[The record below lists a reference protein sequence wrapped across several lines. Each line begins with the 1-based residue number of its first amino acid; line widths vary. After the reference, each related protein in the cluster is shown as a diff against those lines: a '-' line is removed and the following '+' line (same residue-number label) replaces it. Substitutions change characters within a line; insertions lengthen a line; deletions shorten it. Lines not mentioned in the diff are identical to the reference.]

1 MNVYVYQA
9 VYGEGNE
16 FEQDIHVEV
25 FRDEEKALKE
35 LKKDYKKVLKEFV
48 ESGGYDKDELV
59 TDTSIKN
66 TITLS
71 ADHHSDWWEGT
82 VFEMKVK

>member
-16 FEQDIHVEV
+16 FEQDVHVEL
-25 FRDEEKALKE
+25 FHDEEKALKE
-35 LKKDYKKVLKEFV
+35 LEKDYKNVFNEFV
-48 ESGGYDKDELV
+48 EKGGYD
-59 TDTSIKN
+59 TDDLDTDRSVKN
-66 TITLS
+66 TIILS
-71 ADHHSDWWEGT
+71 ADNHSDWWEGK